1 MLPAQV
7 EHYIV
12 IMQFP
17 IVLLLII
24 FNAQAV
30 KAFAEKDFRLV
41 AAGWLANLIYLL
53 FGHVSRH
60 AEEEVWRKLAH
71 TLPSTQI
78 NRAFNV
84 LTILLFL
91 LAAHRF
97 FRTHRPELLL
107 SRCPTSMLI
116 GGMFPVMALEVLRP
130 LGNSSL
136 STLLHMPA
144 VIIASGA
151 LFAIAILFDDTL
163 RTRETA
169 GRSKSRLLL
178 VSGTVL
184 YALVQVLAL
193 APGEWPEVIGFSA
206 GLLCKTLMVIGLVG
220 GFVMSAQAAARTE
233 AVSRRLGQV
242 ARTVGRITHE
252 LGTPIRL
259 LDNQVSTLLRSAPSH
274 GEFARQLEGL
284 ENTVLRI
291 DSVIDATLT
300 LLPRADTLI
309 DVGKL
314 ASDPAGA
321 LPERTFQNTNIN
333 TLLQLALMAVKET
346 RGERVFLRT
355 SYSGHCCVNCVPY
368 EVVQIFINVLR
379 NAYDAMLPGSPG
391 HVFVATRAVDT
402 NHVQVSITD
411 DGHGIAPEL
420 LATIFNDGITTRHG
434 PGRGYGMGVVKE
446 LSESNGGTVKVDSP
460 ASKNTARPGTG
471 VVFTFPRVTCVSK
484 EERFVTRH
492 IPATSRNR
500 R

>member
-1 MLPAQV
+1 MALPAQV

-41 AAGWLANLIYLL
+41 AAGWLANLTYLL
-53 FGHVSRH
+53 FGHVSTH
-60 AEEEVWRKLAH
+60 AEDEGLGRLAH
-71 TLPSTQI
+71 ALPATQI

-84 LTILLFL
+84 LTISFFL
-91 LAAHRF
+91 VAAHRF

-116 GGMFPVMALEVLRP
+116 GGMFPLMALEVLRP
-130 LGNSSL
+130 LGTSPL
-136 STLLHMPA
+136 STVLHMPA
-144 VIIASGA
+144 VIIASAA
-151 LFAIAILFDDTL
+151 LFAIAVVFDDTL
-163 RTRETA
+163 RARETG

-184 YALVQVLAL
+184 YALVQGLAL
-193 APGEWPEVIGFSA
+193 APGDWPQVIGFSA
-206 GLLCKTLMVIGLVG
+206 GLLCKTMMVIGLVG
-220 GFVMSAQAAARTE
+220 GFVMSAEAAARTE

-259 LDNQVSTLLRSAPSH
+259 LDNQVSTLLRAAPAH

-355 SYSGHCCVNCVPY
+355 SYSGHCCINCVPY
-368 EVVQIFINVLR
+368 EIVQIFINILR

-391 HVFVATRAVDT
+391 HVFVTTRVIDET
-402 NHVQVSITD
+402 VQVSITD
-411 DGHGIAPEL
+411 DGHGIAPAL
-420 LATIFNDGITTRHG
+420 LTTLFDDGITTRHG

-446 LSESNGGTVKVDSP
+446 LVESNGGTVTVDSP
-460 ASKNTARPGTG
+460 ASKNTSRPGTAI
-471 VVFTFPRVTCVSK
+471 VFAFPRVTCVSK
-484 EERFVTRH
+484 EERFGTRH
-492 IPATSRNR
+492 IAATPRNR